1 VYRFFF
7 QNKITFLFFVV
18 VLGAVFAHLPPW
30 AEGPAVP
37 GLTCSRVLDEEE
49 DFADL
54 VQAGAKAATGKPSS
68 VVSRCPAKKE
78 LVLKELQ
85 KYFLFTSH
93 LLGPTDPKSYCKKLN
108 TNPLSKT

>member
-1 VYRFFF
+1 MYRFFF
-7 QNKITFLFFVV
+7 QNKIVLLFFVV
-18 VLGAVFAHLPPW
+18 ALGAVFARLPPW

-78 LVLKELQ
+78 LVLKGLQ
-85 KYFLFTSH
+85 K
-93 LLGPTDPKSYCKKLN
+93 
-108 TNPLSKT
+108 

>member
-1 VYRFFF
+1 MYRFFF

-78 LVLKELQ
+78 LVLKGLQ
-85 KYFLFTSH
+85 KYFFAYVS
-93 LLGPTDPKSYCKKLN
+93 PSKSYRFKKLLQKN
-108 TNPLSKT
+108 EY